1 MGHAQKSDTNLG
13 GKTLAAQG
21 VNGAKSLGS
30 DTKSGFPY
38 AGSMAGQGYV
48 GSINKYKSSASSAG
62 RVVAEATLKTLKKVL
77 GIASP
82 SKVMAEQGMWT
93 VLGYVEGIDKYASKA
108 EQATKDMAN
117 ASVKAIS
124 TTNEMMNYSGNVPTT
139 TNAGYG
145 IGMANQGAMASLASN
160 IYNAIASGMAG
171 MNTGSGDIK
180 VIIDGKEVF
189 NVVQSESRKRG
200 VAISNGAFSTI

>member
-1 MGHAQKSDTNLG
+1 M
-13 GKTLAAQG
+13 
-21 VNGAKSLGS
+21 AKASL
-30 DTKSGFPY
+30 
-38 AGSMAGQGYV
+38 
-48 GSINKYKSSASSAG
+48 
-62 RVVAEATLKTLKKVL
+62 
-77 GIASP
+77 
-82 SKVMAEQGMWT
+82 
-93 VLGYVEGIDKYASKA
+93 
-108 EQATKDMAN
+108 QALN
-117 ASVKAIS
+117 